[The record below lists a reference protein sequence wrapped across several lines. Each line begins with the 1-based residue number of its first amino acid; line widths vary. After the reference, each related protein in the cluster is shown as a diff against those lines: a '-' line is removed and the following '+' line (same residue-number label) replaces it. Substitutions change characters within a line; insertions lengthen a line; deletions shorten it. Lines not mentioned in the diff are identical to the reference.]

1 MSEYEFVGLSK
12 KIFLLLYPCP
22 PSIKRL
28 KRKIK
33 SVVENEEKRKKGREG
48 RREGRREGGR
58 KGKERKKLHSL
69 CVICGKMCN
78 CEVFVLAND
87 IMY

>member
-33 SVVENEEKRKKGREG
+33 SVVENEEKRKKGRKE
-48 RREGRREGGR
+48 RREGEREGEKEEGRGR
-58 KGKERKKLHSL
+58 KERNYILYVYFVGKCATVRHL
-69 CVICGKMCN
+69 
-78 CEVFVLAND
+78 F
-87 IMY
+87 

>member
-33 SVVENEEKRKKGREG
+33 SVVENEEKRKKGRKG
-48 RREGRREGGR
+48 RREGEREGEKEEGR
-58 KGKERKKLHSL
+58 GRML
-69 CVICGKMCN
+69 
-78 CEVFVLAND
+78 
-87 IMY
+87 